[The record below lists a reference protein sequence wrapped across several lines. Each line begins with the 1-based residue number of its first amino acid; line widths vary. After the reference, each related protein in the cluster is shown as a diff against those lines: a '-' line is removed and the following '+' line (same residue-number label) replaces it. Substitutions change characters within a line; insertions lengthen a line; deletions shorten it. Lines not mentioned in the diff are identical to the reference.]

1 MCRSRLWKPTL
12 KQNGYVLKYVK
23 EQTPEIC
30 LAAVKQ
36 NGCALKY
43 VKEQTPEICLSA
55 VKQDSNALKYVKSKS
70 MLEFESS
77 GTAVAAE
84 V

>member
-1 MCRSRLWKPTL
+1 MNERELLDTVRINGLALTYVQKQTMEACLEAV
-12 KQNGYVLKYVK
+12 KQNGYV
-23 EQTPEIC
+23 
-30 LAAVKQ
+30 
-36 NGCALKY
+36 LKY